1 MENMKSG
8 LVKNRRDG
16 QTYAYEMKRLGAEWL
31 TQLQSLHNEV
41 IDSLPDADLCWR
53 FPLDHLT
60 RYLGE
65 DGITVGVFVA
75 ERLVGFRVLYFPG
88 AREDNP
94 GLDLGLAAQELAQV
108 AHLPLSNVH
117 PDYTGNGLQ
126 KTMTLYAV
134 ALAEKTRPFRYLCSN
149 VSPKNY
155 PSMAEKFAIGM
166 RVVALKVKYGAFWRY
181 VFCRDMQQPWQVDE
195 ESALPV
201 ESEDDVRQTELLAQG
216 YYGIR
221 LERSAAGTRIVFAR
235 RLPE

>member
-1 MENMKSG
+1 MENLKTG
-8 LVKNRRDG
+8 VIKNRRDG
-16 QTYAYEMKRLGAEWL
+16 LSYSYEMKQIGLEQL
-31 TQLQSLHNEV
+31 TQVQALHNEV

-65 DGITVGVFVA
+65 DGVTVGVFVA
-75 ERLVGFRVLYFPG
+75 ERLVGFRVLYFAG
-88 AREDNP
+88 ERDDNP
-94 GLDLGLAAQELAQV
+94 GLDLGLAPEELAQV

-134 ALAEKTRPFRYLCSN
+134 AIAEHMRPFYYLCSN

-166 RVVALKVKYGAFWRY
+166 RVAALKVKYGAFWRY
-181 VFCRDMQQPWQVDE
+181 VFCRDMRQAWKVNE
-195 ESALPV
+195 ESALLV
-201 ESEDDVRQTELLAQG
+201 ESEDCARQTELLAQG
-216 YYGIR
+216 YCGVR
-221 LERSAAGTRIVFAR
+221 LERSVAGTKIVFAR